1 MRCRVRCGRREN
13 RPSTALLAL
22 CLLGRRVL
30 RNAAATTV
38 AFWLVAVCRILLLMA
53 DFLLFSES
61 LPLVLDFCG
70 LVLPL
75 FADDL
80 GDLRIRK
87 ARMLSDYARL
97 VMLSI

>member
-1 MRCRVRCGRREN
+1 
-13 RPSTALLAL
+13 
-22 CLLGRRVL
+22 
-30 RNAAATTV
+30 
-38 AFWLVAVCRILLLMA
+38 MA
-53 DFLLFSES
+53 DFLLFSKS

-75 FADDL
+75 FADDFR
-80 GDLRIRK
+80 DLRIRK